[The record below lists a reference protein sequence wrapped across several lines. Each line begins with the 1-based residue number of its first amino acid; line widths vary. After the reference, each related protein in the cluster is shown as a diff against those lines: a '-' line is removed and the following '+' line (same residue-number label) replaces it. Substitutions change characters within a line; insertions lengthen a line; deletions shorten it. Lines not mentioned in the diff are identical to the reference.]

1 MRVVAAGAAMVLLTV
16 GCTRPAPA
24 PSAPRPPARD
34 TVVLAPDPETGDLGR
49 LTVTSPAGSVE
60 LADRHAS
67 TIVNEGGAPAPPSTM
82 SEAEVQTLF
91 GAALAVQAPPA
102 QRFLLYFELG
112 GDTLTAES
120 RAQLPSVLAAVRGR
134 VAPDVQ
140 VVGHTDTTGAAATN
154 AALGLQRATLI
165 RDQLLQAGLDPALL
179 EVVSHGES
187 DPIVP
192 TDDNVAEAR
201 NRRVEV
207 IVR

>member
-1 MRVVAAGAAMVLLTV
+1 MRVVAAGAAIVLLTV
-16 GCTRPAPA
+16 GCTRPTPA

-67 TIVNEGGAPAPPSTM
+67 TIVNEGAAPAPPSTM

-120 RAQLPSVLAAVRGR
+120 RAQLPAVLAAVRGR

-140 VVGHTDTTGAAATN
+140 VVGHTDTTGAAAAN
-154 AALGLQRATLI
+154 AALGLQRASLI
-165 RDQLLQAGLDPALL
+165 RDQLLQAGLDPALI

-187 DPIVP
+187 DPVVP

>member
-1 MRVVAAGAAMVLLTV
+1 MRAVAAVAAMVLLAA
-16 GCTRPAPA
+16 GCTRPVPAPPAARAPA
-24 PSAPRPPARD
+24 QD
-34 TVVLAPDPETGDLGR
+34 TVVLAADPETGEIGR

-60 LADRHAS
+60 LAERHAS
-67 TIVNEGGAPAPPSTM
+67 TTVTDGTAPAPPAAM
-82 SEAEVQTLF
+82 SDAEVQTLF
-91 GAALAVQAPPA
+91 GPALAVQAPAA

-120 RAQLPSVLAAVRGR
+120 RAQLPAVVTAVRTR

-140 VVGHTDTTGAAATN
+140 VIGHTDTTGAAAAN

-165 RDQLLQAGLDPALL
+165 RNQLLQAGLDSTLV

-187 DPIVP
+187 DPLVP
-192 TDDNVAEAR
+192 TGDNVAEAR